1 MPRFVALLRGINVGG
16 RNPIKMADLKACLE
30 GSGLAD
36 VLTYIQSGN
45 VIFSSPASAGQ
56 ELTGR
61 IERLLA
67 ARFGYRSTVVL
78 RSRSQ
83 MRSIVQNAPEGFGKD
98 PARFR
103 SDVIFL
109 RAPITARVA
118 MEQVRARE
126 GVDRAWPGSGVLY
139 FQRLASRVSQSQL
152 GKIVSSPIY
161 GS

>member
-1 MPRFVALLRGINVGG
+1 MPRRQWPRGSLDLHPERERHLQLPGISGTGADRKDRAL
-16 RNPIKMADLKACLE
+16 
-30 GSGLAD
+30 
-36 VLTYIQSGN
+36 
-45 VIFSSPASAGQ
+45 AGCK
-56 ELTGR
+56 
-61 IERLLA
+61 IRLP
-67 ARFGYRSTVVL
+67 TVVL

-139 FQRLASRVSQSQL
+139 FQRLARRVSQSQL
-152 GKIVSSPIY
+152 GK
-161 GS
+161 